1 MSLTLIL
8 ALQAA
13 TAPPPPPALPA
24 IDFDLARLPRLH
36 FSLGGGRCDRA
47 DPSAIVVCAR
57 RGGGAYPLD
66 EMARRFEPGRIV
78 AETRLFGNVMGDA
91 HVEAVPMDRGAVSNR
106 AMLRMRLPF

>member
-1 MSLTLIL
+1 MSLTMIL

-13 TAPPPPPALPA
+13 TAAPPALPA
-24 IDFDLARLPRLH
+24 IDFDLARLPRLD
-36 FSLGGGRCDRA
+36 FSLGGPRCDRA
-47 DPSAIVVCAR
+47 DPNAIVICGR
-57 RGGGAYPLD
+57 RGGAAYPLE

-106 AMLRMRLPF
+106 VMLRMRLPF